1 MTLSENLTEHP
12 DQFVRRHIGPNAS
25 ETNEMLA
32 LMGFKNLDGLVDA
45 AVPQKIR
52 LEKKLNLPAAKSEF
66 DALAELR
73 KIASENKVVRSF
85 IGQGYYDCI
94 TPPVIQRNVLENP
107 GWYSQYTPYQ
117 SEISQGRLEALLNFQ
132 TMVTDLTALDIANA
146 SLLDEATA
154 CAEAMMMGH
163 RLKGAD
169 GRNIYFVSENCHPQN
184 IEVVRTR
191 GAALGIEVVVGNHES
206 FTFSEK
212 VFGAL
217 VQYPD
222 TFGAIHDFSGFA
234 EKAHAAGA
242 MLTVATDLLALTLIK
257 PPGEFS
263 ADIAVGSAQRFGVP
277 LGYGGPHAAFF
288 ATRDEFKRQM
298 PGRIVGVSKDSR
310 GKPALRLALGTRE
323 QHIRR
328 EKATSN
334 ICTAQAL
341 LANMAS
347 LYACYHGPEGLKQIA
362 ERVHALT
369 NILAEGLNK
378 LGFGVGSVTD
388 KSAVGRTRK
397 DSEIKTRVTVE
408 MKAGLEKIS
417 QERGEGISV
426 IAREAFR
433 EYLATHPSI
442 GELEQSAYFDTL
454 TIVLGDKHVGD
465 IMNVAEAHRVNFR
478 VIDDHTIGIS
488 LDETTSASDV
498 AEIWQIFN
506 NDKPVNFTV
515 ADFAANPQSPIA
527 NRQSAFLSHSVFNRY
542 HSETEMLRY
551 IKRLEAR
558 DLSLTASMIP
568 LGSCTMKLNAVAEM
582 FPVSWPEFAKIHPF
596 APLGQARGYQMLF
609 QNLEDWLA
617 EITGFAGVSLQPN
630 AGSQGEYTGLL
641 VIRAYHESRNESHRN
656 VCLIPSSA
664 HGTNPASAVMAG
676 MRVVSVACDSSGNV
690 DVADLKAK
698 AEVHKNELACLMVTY
713 PSTHGVFEETIREIC
728 DIIHANGGQVY
739 MDGANMN
746 AQVGLT
752 SPGFIG
758 ADVCHLN
765 LHKTFCIP
773 HGGGGP
779 GVGPIGVAKHLVP
792 FLPSHPVF
800 TGQFAGRVTP
810 CAPSADAEKSCAHG
824 ATRPTHIGPVAAAPW
839 GSAGIL
845 PISWMYIAMMGA
857 DGLTEATK
865 FAILNANY
873 ISKRL
878 EKHFPTLYKNHG
890 LVAHEC
896 ILDLRGFHATTAEDV
911 AKRLMDYGFHAPTL
925 SFPVAG
931 TLMVEP
937 TESES
942 KYELDRFC
950 DAMIAIHAEMTAVET
965 GTADAK
971 NNLLKN
977 APHTADQIASDNWNR
992 PYSREQAAFPAKDLH
1007 EYKFWPHVS
1016 RVDNV
1021 FGDRNPVCSCAGME
1035 AYAP

>member
-1 MTLSENLTEHP
+1 
-12 DQFVRRHIGPNAS
+12 
-25 ETNEMLA
+25 MLA
-32 LMGFKNLDGLVDA
+32 LLGHKNLDELIDA

-52 LEKKLNLPAAKSEF
+52 LGKKLNLPAARSEF
-66 DALAELR
+66 EALAELR
-73 KIASENKVVRSF
+73 RVASENKVFRSF
-85 IGQGYYDCI
+85 IGQGYYDTI

-107 GWYSQYTPYQ
+107 GWYTQYTPYQ
-117 SEISQGRLEALLNFQ
+117 AEISQGRLEALLNFQ
-132 TMVTDLTALDIANA
+132 TMVSELTALDIANA
-146 SLLDEATA
+146 SMLDEATA
-154 CAEAMMMGH
+154 AAEAMTMSL
-163 RLKGAD
+163 RLRD
-169 GRNIYFVSENCHPQN
+169 GRNIFLVSETCHPQT
-184 IEVVRTR
+184 IEVVRSR
-191 GAALGIEVVVGNHES
+191 AEALKIEVVVGNHE
-206 FTFSEK
+206 TFSFSER

-222 TFGAIHDFSGFA
+222 TFGAIHDYSGFV

-242 MLTVATDLLALTLIK
+242 MLTVATDLLALTLLK
-257 PPGEFS
+257 PPGEFG

-347 LYACYHGPEGLKQIA
+347 LYACYHGPEGLKKIA
-362 ERVHALT
+362 ERVHVLT
-369 NILAEGLNK
+369 QILAVGLTK
-378 LGFGVGSVTD
+378 LGHKVSAQNYFETVRVELAG
-388 KSAVGRTRK
+388 KSAA
-397 DSEIKTRVTVE
+397 DI
-408 MKAGLEKIS
+408 LKI
-417 QERGEGISV
+417 
-426 IAREAFR
+426 
-433 EYLATHPSI
+433 
-442 GELEQSAYFDTL
+442 
-454 TIVLGDKHVGD
+454 
-465 IMNVAEAHRVNFR
+465 AEAHQMNFR
-478 VIDDHTIGIS
+478 AINEKTIGIS
-488 LDETTSASDV
+488 LDEATSTNDI

-506 NDKPVNFTV
+506 GDKAPTFTV
-515 ADFAANPQSPIA
+515 TELALGNPQFAIRNS
-527 NRQSAFLSHSVFNRY
+527 QFLQHSVFNRY

-551 IKRLEAR
+551 IKRLESR

-568 LGSCTMKLNAVAEM
+568 LGSCTMKLNAAAEM

-596 APLGQARGYQMLF
+596 APLAQARGYQILF

-617 EITGFAGVSLQPN
+617 EITGFAGISLQPN
-630 AGSQGEYTGLL
+630 AGSQGEYAGLL
-641 VIRAYHESRNESHRN
+641 VIRAYHESRGEAHRN
-656 VCLIPSSA
+656 VCLIPTSA

-676 MRVVSVACDSSGNV
+676 MTVVAVACDTNGNI
-690 DVADLKAK
+690 DVADLKSK
-698 AEVHKNELACLMVTY
+698 AETHKKDLSCLMITY
-713 PSTHGVFEETIREIC
+713 PSTHGVFEETIRDISG
-728 DIIHANGGQVY
+728 IIHANGGQVY

-800 TGQFAGRVTP
+800 TARLEDVDHSKQ
-810 CAPSADAEKSCAHG
+810 
-824 ATRPTHIGPVAAAPW
+824 HIGPVSAAPW
-839 GSAGIL
+839 GSASIL
-845 PISWMYIAMMGA
+845 TISWMYIAMMGP
-857 DGLTEATK
+857 DGLTDATK

-878 EKHFPTLYKNHG
+878 ENYFPTLYRSNG

-896 ILDLRGFHATTAEDV
+896 ILDLRAFHATTAEDV

-925 SFPVAG
+925 SWPVAG

-950 DAMIAIHAEMTAVET
+950 DAIISIHAEMTAVEN

-977 APHTADQIASDNWNR
+977 APHTADQIARDNWNR
-992 PYSREQAAFPAKDLH
+992 PYGREQAAFPAKSLL

-1035 AYAP
+1035 NYST

>member
-1 MTLSENLTEHP
+1 MDSIDNIFAHP
-12 DQFVRRHIGPNAS
+12 DQFVCRHNGPNAR
-25 ETNEMLA
+25 ETGEMLA
-32 LMGFKNLDGLVDA
+32 LLGFKNLDELTDA

-52 LEKKLNLPAAKSEF
+52 SPKKLNLPAARSEF

-73 KIASENKVVRSF
+73 RIANENKVFRSF
-85 IGQGYYDCI
+85 IGQGYYDTI

-107 GWYSQYTPYQ
+107 GWYTQYTPYQ
-117 SEISQGRLEALLNFQ
+117 AEISQGRLEALLNFQ

-146 SLLDEATA
+146 SMLDEATA
-154 CAEAMMMGH
+154 AAEAMMMSH
-163 RLKGAD
+163 RFKGAD

-191 GAALGIEVVVGNHES
+191 GAALGIEVVVGNHETYS
-206 FTFSEK
+206 FSNK

-222 TFGAIHDFSGFA
+222 TFGAIHEYSGFA

-257 PPGEFS
+257 PPGEFG

-347 LYACYHGPEGLKQIA
+347 LYVCYHGPDGLKNIARRIQLIA
-362 ERVHALT
+362 EVLSDGLSNLEYDVEKIPIFDTVRVRVSSNTEILK
-369 NILAEGLNK
+369 LAEGQRINL
-378 LGFGVGSVTD
+378 
-388 KSAVGRTRK
+388 
-397 DSEIKTRVTVE
+397 RVVDENT
-408 MKAGLEKIS
+408 IC
-417 QERGEGISV
+417 ISV
-426 IAREAFR
+426 
-433 EYLATHPSI
+433 
-442 GELEQSAYFDTL
+442 
-454 TIVLGDKHVGD
+454 
-465 IMNVAEAHRVNFR
+465 
-478 VIDDHTIGIS
+478 
-488 LDETTSASDV
+488 DETTTSKDIETLLSIFYSGKAVDFNPEQMAAEGKASSYV
-498 AEIWQIFN
+498 PESLRRTS
-506 NDKPVNFTV
+506 K
-515 ADFAANPQSPIA
+515 
-527 NRQSAFLSHSVFNRY
+527 FLQHSVFNRY

-551 IKRLEAR
+551 IKRLESR

-568 LGSCTMKLNAVAEM
+568 LGSCTMKLNAAAEM

-596 APLGQARGYQMLF
+596 APLGQARGYQILF
-609 QNLEDWLA
+609 QNLEDWL
-617 EITGFAGVSLQPN
+617 EECTGFAGISLQPN
-630 AGSQGEYTGLL
+630 AGSQGEYAGLL
-641 VIRAYHESRNESHRN
+641 VIRAYHESRGDKHRN
-656 VCLIPSSA
+656 VCLIPTSA
-664 HGTNPASAVMAG
+664 HGTNPASAAMAG
-676 MRVVSVACDSSGNV
+676 MKIVAVACDTNGNI
-690 DVADLKAK
+690 DVADLRTK
-698 AEVHKNELACLMVTY
+698 AEAHKNDLSCLMITY

-728 DIIHANGGQVY
+728 DIIHAAGGQVY

-800 TGQFAGRVTP
+800 TSRLKVAA
-810 CAPSADAEKSCAHG
+810 APRSQSEANNSGDGGVA
-824 ATRPTHIGPVAAAPW
+824 ATCIGPVSAAPW
-839 GSAGIL
+839 GSASIL

-857 DGLTEATK
+857 DGLSEATK
-865 FAILNANY
+865 YAILNANY

-878 EKHFPTLYKNHG
+878 ENYFPTLYKNHG

-925 SFPVAG
+925 SWPVAG

-950 DAMIAIHAEMTAVET
+950 DAMIAIHAEMSAIEN

-992 PYSREQAAFPAKDLH
+992 PYSREQAAFPAKSLH
-1007 EYKFWPHVS
+1007 DYKFWPHVS

-1035 AYAP
+1035 NYQ

>member
-1 MTLSENLTEHP
+1 MSLTEKQLAHP
-12 DQFVRRHIGPNAS
+12 DQFICRHIGPNAA
-25 ETNEMLA
+25 ETSAMLA
-32 LMGFKNLDGLVDA
+32 LLGRKNLDELIDA
-45 AVPQKIR
+45 AVPKKIR
-52 LEKKLNLPAAKSEF
+52 AQKKLNLPAARSEF
-66 DALAELR
+66 EALAELR
-73 KIASENKVVRSF
+73 RIASENKVFRSF
-85 IGQGYYDCI
+85 IGQGYYDTI
-94 TPPVIQRNVLENP
+94 TPPVIQRSVLENP
-107 GWYSQYTPYQ
+107 GWYTQYTPYQ
-117 SEISQGRLEALLNFQ
+117 AEISQGRLEALLNFQ

-146 SLLDEATA
+146 SMLDEATA
-154 CAEAMMMGH
+154 AAEAMTMSL
-163 RLKGAD
+163 RLRD
-169 GRNIYFVSENCHPQN
+169 GRNTFFVSEACHPQT
-184 IEVVRTR
+184 IEVVRAR
-191 GAALGIEVVVGNHES
+191 AEALKIEIVIGNHET
-206 FTFSEK
+206 FAFSEK

-257 PPGEFS
+257 PPGEFG

-347 LYACYHGPEGLKQIA
+347 LYACYHGAEGLKKIA
-362 ERVHALT
+362 QRVHDIADSFVGALT
-369 NILAEGLNK
+369 AYEFVVTCADFFDTVGVKCISLKQRDEILRRATEASINLRSCGENLIFISFDETSSSATLYDLISVFTGK
-378 LGFGVGSVTD
+378 PLEHVTPKKHFDVG
-388 KSAVGRTRK
+388 
-397 DSEIKTRVTVE
+397 EIKSGP
-408 MKAGLEKIS
+408 A
-417 QERGEGISV
+417 
-426 IAREAFR
+426 
-433 EYLATHPSI
+433 
-442 GELEQSAYFDTL
+442 EQFKRTSKFLQHSA
-454 TIVLGDKHVGD
+454 
-465 IMNVAEAHRVNFR
+465 
-478 VIDDHTIGIS
+478 
-488 LDETTSASDV
+488 
-498 AEIWQIFN
+498 
-506 NDKPVNFTV
+506 
-515 ADFAANPQSPIA
+515 
-527 NRQSAFLSHSVFNRY
+527 FNRY

-551 IKRLEAR
+551 IKRLESR

-568 LGSCTMKLNAVAEM
+568 LGSCTMKLNAAAEM

-596 APLGQARGYQMLF
+596 APIGQARGYQILF
-609 QNLEDWLA
+609 QNLEDWL
-617 EITGFAGVSLQPN
+617 EECTGFAGMSLQPN
-630 AGSQGEYTGLL
+630 AGSQGEYAGLL
-641 VIRAYHESRNESHRN
+641 VIRAYHQSRGDKHRN
-656 VCLIPSSA
+656 VCLIPTSA

-676 MRVVSVACDSSGNV
+676 MKVVAVACDTNGNI
-690 DVADLKAK
+690 DVADLKSK
-698 AEVHKNELACLMVTY
+698 AEANKAELSCLMITY

-728 DIIHANGGQVY
+728 DVIHAAGGQVY

-779 GVGPIGVAKHLVP
+779 GVGPIGVAKHLVH

-800 TGQFAGRVTP
+800 TNRLEEDHSKQ
-810 CAPSADAEKSCAHG
+810 
-824 ATRPTHIGPVAAAPW
+824 HIGPVSAAPW
-839 GSAGIL
+839 GSASIL
-845 PISWMYIAMMGA
+845 TISWMYIAMMGA
-857 DGLTEATK
+857 DGLTDATK

-873 ISKRL
+873 IAARL
-878 EKHFPTLYKNHG
+878 EKYFPTLYRSNG

-896 ILDLRGFHATTAEDV
+896 ILDLRAFHATTAEDV

-925 SFPVAG
+925 SWPVAG

-950 DAMIAIHAEMTAVET
+950 DAMISIHAEMTAIEN
-965 GTADAK
+965 GTTDAK

-992 PYSREQAAFPAKDLH
+992 PYGREQAAFPTKSLH
-1007 EYKFWPHVS
+1007 DYKFWPHVS

-1035 AYAP
+1035 NYTA

>member
-1 MTLSENLTEHP
+1 MDSTENNFAHP
-12 DQFVRRHIGPNAS
+12 DHFVRRHIGPNAA
-25 ETNEMLA
+25 ETSEMLT
-32 LMGFKNLDGLVDA
+32 LLGHKNLDELTDA

-52 LEKKLNLPAAKSEF
+52 LGNKLNLPAARSEF
-66 DALAELR
+66 EALAELSR
-73 KIASENKVVRSF
+73 IASENKVFRSF
-85 IGQGYYDCI
+85 IGQGYYDTI

-107 GWYSQYTPYQ
+107 GWYTQYTPYQ
-117 SEISQGRLEALLNFQ
+117 AEISQGRLEALLNFQ
-132 TMVTDLTALDIANA
+132 TMVTDLTTLDIANA
-146 SLLDEATA
+146 SMLDEATA
-154 CAEAMMMGH
+154 AAEAMTMSS
-163 RLKGAD
+163 RLKD
-169 GRNIYFVSENCHPQN
+169 GRSIFFVSEACHPQT
-184 IEVVRTR
+184 IEVVRAR
-191 GAALGIEVVVGNHES
+191 AEALKIEVIIGNHETFA
-206 FTFSEK
+206 FTDK

-222 TFGAIHDFSGFA
+222 TFGGIHDYSGFA
-234 EKAHAAGA
+234 EKVHAAGA
-242 MLTVATDLLALTLIK
+242 ILTVATDLLALTLIK
-257 PPGEFS
+257 PPGEFG

-310 GKPALRLALGTRE
+310 GKPALRLARAERE
-323 QHIRR
+323 THIRR

-347 LYACYHGPEGLKQIA
+347 LYACYHGPKGLKQIA
-362 ERVHALT
+362 ARVHRLT
-369 NILAEGLNK
+369 GLLA
-378 LGFGVGSVTD
+378 
-388 KSAVGRTRK
+388 
-397 DSEIKTRVTVE
+397 
-408 MKAGLEKIS
+408 AGLEKLGCKIS
-417 QERGEGISV
+417 TDKFFDTIRVELANQPAADPLKS
-426 IAREAFR
+426 A
-433 EYLATHPSI
+433 ATHQVN
-442 GELEQSAYFDTL
+442 LRA
-454 TIVLGDKHVGD
+454 VGPK
-465 IMNVAEAHRVNFR
+465 A
-478 VIDDHTIGIS
+478 IGIS
-488 LDETTSASDV
+488 LDETTSIADV
-498 AEIWQIFN
+498 AKIFQIFN
-506 NDKPVNFTV
+506 DGKPLNFSIGDLAPKSSQLT
-515 ADFAANPQSPIA
+515 ARTSE
-527 NRQSAFLSHSVFNRY
+527 FLNHSVFNRY

-551 IKRLEAR
+551 IKRLESR

-568 LGSCTMKLNAVAEM
+568 LGSCTMKLNAAAEM

-596 APLGQARGYQMLF
+596 APISQARGYQILF

-617 EITGFAGVSLQPN
+617 EITGFASISLQPN
-630 AGSQGEYTGLL
+630 AGSQGEYAGLL
-641 VIRAYHESRNESHRN
+641 VIRAYHESRGDVHRN
-656 VCLIPSSA
+656 VCLIPTSA

-676 MRVVSVACDSSGNV
+676 MKVVAVACDTNGNI
-690 DVADLKAK
+690 DVADLRTK
-698 AEVHKNELACLMVTY
+698 AEAHRADLSCLMITY

-728 DIIHANGGQVY
+728 DIIHVNGGQVY

-800 TGQFAGRVTP
+800 TSRLEDVDHSKQ
-810 CAPSADAEKSCAHG
+810 
-824 ATRPTHIGPVAAAPW
+824 HIGPVSAAPW
-839 GSAGIL
+839 GSASIL
-845 PISWMYIAMMGA
+845 TISWMYIAMMGA

-873 ISKRL
+873 IAARL
-878 EKHFPTLYKNHG
+878 EKYFPTLYRSNG

-896 ILDLRGFHATTAEDV
+896 ILDLRAFHSVTAEDV

-925 SFPVAG
+925 SWPVAG

-950 DAMIAIHAEMTAVET
+950 DAMISIHAEMTAVET
-965 GTADAK
+965 GAADAK

-977 APHTADQIASDNWNR
+977 APHTADQIAGDNWNR
-992 PYSREQAAFPAKDLH
+992 PYTREAAAFPAKSLH
-1007 EYKFWPHVS
+1007 DYKFWPHVA

-1021 FGDRNPVCSCAGME
+1021 FGDRNPVCSCVGME
-1035 AYAP
+1035 NYS

>member
-1 MTLSENLTEHP
+1 MNLIKDWPPHP
-12 DQFVRRHIGPNAS
+12 DQFVRRHIGPNAA
-25 ETNEMLA
+25 ETSAMLA
-32 LMGFKNLDGLVDA
+32 LLGHQNLDQLIDA
-45 AVPQKIR
+45 AVPKKIR
-52 LEKKLNLPAAKSEF
+52 LGKKLNLPAARSEH
-66 DALAELR
+66 DALTEL
-73 KIASENKVVRSF
+73 KKYAGENKVFRSF
-85 IGQGYYDCI
+85 IGQGYYDTI
-94 TPPVIQRNVLENP
+94 TPPVIQRSVLENP
-107 GWYSQYTPYQ
+107 GWYTQYTPYQ
-117 SEISQGRLEALLNFQ
+117 AEISQGRLEALLNFQ

-146 SLLDEATA
+146 SMLDEATA
-154 CAEAMMMGH
+154 AAEAMTMSL
-163 RLKGAD
+163 RLKD
-169 GRNIYFVSENCHPQN
+169 GRNHFFVSENCHPQN
-184 IEVVRTR
+184 IEVVRAR
-191 GAALGIEVVVGNHES
+191 AKALGIEIVVGNHETFS
-206 FTFSEK
+206 FTEK

-222 TFGAIHDFSGFA
+222 TFGAIHDYSGFA

-257 PPGEFS
+257 PPGEFG
-263 ADIAVGSAQRFGVP
+263 ADIAIGSAQRFGVP

-288 ATRDEFKRQM
+288 TTRDEFKRQM

-347 LYACYHGPEGLKQIA
+347 LYACYHGPEGLKKIA
-362 ERVHALT
+362 ERVHGLT
-369 NILAEGLNK
+369 QILAAGLTK
-378 LGFGVGSVTD
+378 LGHKV
-388 KSAVGRTRK
+388 SA
-397 DSEIKTRVTVE
+397 
-408 MKAGLEKIS
+408 
-417 QERGEGISV
+417 QN
-426 IAREAFR
+426 
-433 EYLATHPSI
+433 
-442 GELEQSAYFDTL
+442 YFDTL
-454 TIVLGDKHVGD
+454 RVELAGKAAAD
-465 IMNVAEAHRVNFR
+465 ILKIAEAHQINFR
-478 VIDDHTIGIS
+478 AIDDKAIGIS
-488 LDETTSASDV
+488 LDETTSASEV
-498 AEIWQIFN
+498 ATIWRIFN
-506 NDKPVNFTV
+506 GDKAVNFSV
-515 ADFAANPQSPIA
+515 VELDANRQSPIA
-527 NRQSAFLSHSVFNRY
+527 NRQSAFLQHSVFNRY

-551 IKRLEAR
+551 IKRLESR

-568 LGSCTMKLNAVAEM
+568 LGSCTMKLNAAAEM

-596 APLGQARGYQMLF
+596 APLAQARGYQILF
-609 QNLEDWLA
+609 QLLEDWLA
-617 EITGFAGVSLQPN
+617 EITGFAGISLQPN
-630 AGSQGEYTGLL
+630 AGSQGEYAGLL
-641 VIRAYHESRNESHRN
+641 VIRAYHESRGEAHRN
-656 VCLIPSSA
+656 VCLIPTSA
-664 HGTNPASAVMAG
+664 HGTNPASAAMAG
-676 MRVVSVACDSSGNV
+676 MKIVAVACDPNGNI
-690 DVADLKAK
+690 DVADLKSK
-698 AEVHKNELACLMVTY
+698 AEAHKNDLSCLMITY
-713 PSTHGVFEETIREIC
+713 PSTHGVFEETIREIAE
-728 DIIHANGGQVY
+728 IIHANGGQVY

-779 GVGPIGVAKHLVP
+779 GVGPIGVAKHLVH

-800 TGQFAGRVTP
+800 TSRLKQ
-810 CAPSADAEKSCAHG
+810 SQISNLKS
-824 ATRPTHIGPVAAAPW
+824 HIGPVAAAPW
-839 GSAGIL
+839 GSASIL

-857 DGLTEATK
+857 NGLTEATK

-878 EKHFPTLYKNHG
+878 EKHFPTLYRNHN

-896 ILDLRGFHATTAEDV
+896 ILDLRAFHATTAEDV

-950 DAMIAIHAEMTAVET
+950 DAMISIHAEMTAVET
-965 GTADAK
+965 GAADAK

-1035 AYAP
+1035 NYS

>member
-1 MTLSENLTEHP
+1 MLFVEKTATDLLPHS
-12 DQFVRRHIGPNAS
+12 DQFVRRHIGPDVA
-25 ETNEMLA
+25 ETDTMLA
-32 LMGFKNLDGLVDA
+32 LLGHKNLDALIDA

-52 LEKKLNLPAAKSEF
+52 LEKKLNLPAARSEF
-66 DALAELR
+66 EALAELR
-73 KIASENKVVRSF
+73 RIASENKVFRSF
-85 IGQGYYDCI
+85 IGMGYYDTI

-107 GWYSQYTPYQ
+107 GWYTQYTPYQ
-117 SEISQGRLEALLNFQ
+117 AEISQGRLEALLNFQ
-132 TMVTDLTALDIANA
+132 TMVSELTALDIANA
-146 SLLDEATA
+146 SMLDEATA
-154 CAEAMMMGH
+154 AAEAMTMSA
-163 RLKGAD
+163 RLKD
-169 GRNIYFVSENCHPQN
+169 GRNVFFISEACHPQT
-184 IEVVRTR
+184 IEVVRAR
-191 GAALGIEVVVGNHES
+191 AEALKIEVIIGNHET
-206 FTFSEK
+206 FAFSEQ

-222 TFGAIHDFSGFA
+222 TFGAIHDYSGFA

-257 PPGEFS
+257 PPGEFG

-288 ATRDEFKRQM
+288 ATKDEFKRQM
-298 PGRIVGVSKDSR
+298 PGRIVGVSKDAR

-347 LYACYHGPEGLKQIA
+347 LYACYHGPEGLKMIA
-362 ERVHALT
+362 GRVHALT
-369 NILAEGLNK
+369 QILAAGLNR
-378 LGFGVGSVTD
+378 LGHKV
-388 KSAVGRTRK
+388 SA
-397 DSEIKTRVTVE
+397 
-408 MKAGLEKIS
+408 
-417 QERGEGISV
+417 QN
-426 IAREAFR
+426 
-433 EYLATHPSI
+433 
-442 GELEQSAYFDTL
+442 YFDTVTVAL
-454 TIVLGDKHVGD
+454 NSKKSAD
-465 IMNVAEAHRVNFR
+465 IMKLAEAHRVNFR
-478 VIDDHTIGIS
+478 IISDQTVGIS
-488 LDETTSASDV
+488 LDEATSASDISI
-498 AEIWQIFN
+498 IWQIFN
-506 NDKPVNFTV
+506 GDKPTAFTV
-515 ADFAANPQSPIA
+515 NELAASAKSAIG
-527 NRQSAFLSHSVFNRY
+527 NRQSAILEHKVFKSY

-551 IKRLEAR
+551 IKRLESR

-568 LGSCTMKLNAVAEM
+568 LGSCTMKLNAAAEM

-596 APLGQARGYQMLF
+596 APLGQARGYQILF
-609 QNLEDWLA
+609 QNLEDWL
-617 EITGFAGVSLQPN
+617 EECTGFAGISLQPN
-630 AGSQGEYTGLL
+630 AGSQGEYAGLL
-641 VIRAYHESRNESHRN
+641 VIRAYHESRGDTHRN
-656 VCLIPSSA
+656 VCLIPTSA

-676 MRVVSVACDSSGNV
+676 MKVVAVACDTNGNI

-698 AEVHKNELACLMVTY
+698 AEAHKADLSCLMVTY

-728 DIIHANGGQVY
+728 EIIHAAGGQVY

-779 GVGPIGVAKHLVP
+779 GVGPIGVAKHLVA

-800 TGQFAGRVTP
+800 TERLEENH
-810 CAPSADAEKSCAHG
+810 SKK
-824 ATRPTHIGPVAAAPW
+824 HIGPVSAAPW
-839 GSAGIL
+839 GSASIL

-857 DGLTEATK
+857 KGLTEATK

-896 ILDLRGFHATTAEDV
+896 ILDLRAFHSVTAEDV

-925 SFPVAG
+925 SWPVAG

-950 DAMIAIHAEMTAVET
+950 DAMISIHAEMTAVEN
-965 GTADAK
+965 GSADAK

-977 APHTADQIASDNWNR
+977 APHTADQIASDAWNR

-1007 EYKFWPHVS
+1007 DYKFWPHVA

-1021 FGDRNPVCSCAGME
+1021 FGDRNPVCSCVGME
-1035 AYAP
+1035 NYAT

>member
-1 MTLSENLTEHP
+1 MDSTQNNFAHP
-12 DQFVRRHIGPNAS
+12 DQFVRRHIGPNAA
-25 ETNEMLA
+25 ETSEMLT
-32 LMGFKNLDGLVDA
+32 LLGHKNLDDLTNA

-52 LEKKLNLPAAKSEF
+52 LGKKLNLPAARSEF

-73 KIASENKVVRSF
+73 RIAGENKVFRSF
-85 IGQGYYDCI
+85 IGQGYYDTI

-107 GWYSQYTPYQ
+107 GWYTQYTPYQ
-117 SEISQGRLEALLNFQ
+117 AEISQGRLEALLNFQ

-146 SLLDEATA
+146 SMLDEATA
-154 CAEAMMMGH
+154 AAEAMTMSS
-163 RLKGAD
+163 RLKD
-169 GRNIYFVSENCHPQN
+169 GRTVFFVSEACHPQT
-184 IEVVRTR
+184 IEVVCAR
-191 GAALGIEVVVGNHES
+191 AEALKMDVVVGNHQTFA
-206 FTFSEK
+206 FTDK

-222 TFGAIHDFSGFA
+222 TFGAIHDYSGFA

-257 PPGEFS
+257 PPGEFG

-298 PGRIVGVSKDSR
+298 PGRIIGVSKDSR

-347 LYACYHGPEGLKQIA
+347 LYACYHGAEGLKLIA
-362 ERVHALT
+362 KNVHKRT
-369 NILAEGLNK
+369 EVLA
-378 LGFGVGSVTD
+378 T
-388 KSAVGRTRK
+388 A
-397 DSEIKTRVTVE
+397 
-408 MKAGLEKIS
+408 LEKIGFQAS
-417 QERGEGISV
+417 PAPR
-426 IAREAFR
+426 
-433 EYLATHPSI
+433 
-442 GELEQSAYFDTL
+442 FDTL
-454 TIVLGDKHVGD
+454 KINLGDKKASELQKH
-465 IMNVAEAHRVNFR
+465 AEELQMNFR
-478 VIDDHTIGIS
+478 IIDEHTAGVSI
-488 LDETTSASDV
+488 DEATRPQDLL
-498 AEIWQIFN
+498 EIWKAFN
-506 NDKPVNFTV
+506 RLKSQTKPSILEV
-515 ADFAANPQSPIA
+515 AKAFEPGHLGEVPIPAAHA
-527 NRQSAFLSHSVFNRY
+527 RTSAFLQHKVFNSY

-551 IKRLEAR
+551 IKRLESR

-568 LGSCTMKLNAVAEM
+568 LGSCTMKLNAAAEM
-582 FPVSWPEFAKIHPF
+582 FPVSWPEFSKIHPF
-596 APLGQARGYQMLF
+596 APLGQARGYQILF

-617 EITGFAGVSLQPN
+617 EITGFAGISLQPN
-630 AGSQGEYTGLL
+630 AGSQGEYAGLL
-641 VIRAYHESRNESHRN
+641 VIRAYHEARGDAHRN
-656 VCLIPSSA
+656 VCLIPTSA

-676 MRVVSVACDSSGNV
+676 MKVVAVACDPNGNI
-690 DVADLKAK
+690 DVADLRTK
-698 AEVHKNELACLMVTY
+698 AEAHKADLSCLMITY

-800 TGQFAGRVTP
+800 TSRLEDVDHSKQ
-810 CAPSADAEKSCAHG
+810 
-824 ATRPTHIGPVAAAPW
+824 HIGPVSAAPW
-839 GSAGIL
+839 GIASIL
-845 PISWMYIAMMGA
+845 TISWMYIAMMGA

-873 ISKRL
+873 IAARL
-878 EKHFPTLYKNHG
+878 EKYFPTLYRSHG

-896 ILDLRGFHATTAEDV
+896 ILDLRAFHSVTAEDV

-925 SFPVAG
+925 SWPVAG

-950 DAMIAIHAEMTAVET
+950 DAMISIHAEMTAVES
-965 GTADAK
+965 GAADAK

-977 APHTADQIASDNWNR
+977 APHTADQIASDHWNR
-992 PYSREQAAFPAKDLH
+992 PYTRAAAAFPAKDLH
-1007 EYKFWPHVS
+1007 DYKFWPHVS

-1035 AYAP
+1035 NHQS